1 MNKIS
6 SGVLSLDLLLGGGLP
21 LDKITEISGPPN
33 SSKTSMVLNLIK
45 NNPDC
50 VTAYLDTDNSINY
63 DYLETMGVDPDYL
76 VISHPETTEQLV
88 QIVETLVSNK
98 AVDIIILDSLA
109 TLISNE
115 EINGSMSLQVNNNTI
130 IETIKKLSMLI
141 YKSDCAL
148 ILINQIRSDLKAKKY
163 GAETTLANRA
173 LDTYAS
179 IRLDIRQTNEIHKY
193 DQIIG
198 AKLRISIKKNKITA
212 NKGSVVIEHY
222 FDSGL
227 DTTADLLDL
236 ACTAN
241 IINRSGAWY
250 TYDDIKL
257 QGKATMI
264 DYLDNNFD
272 LLTIIY
278 DKVIEY
284 YFD

>member
-148 ILINQIRSDLKAKKY
+148 ILINQIHSDLKAKKY

-173 LDTYAS
+173 LDT
-179 IRLDIRQTNEIHKY
+179 
-193 DQIIG
+193 
-198 AKLRISIKKNKITA
+198 
-212 NKGSVVIEHY
+212 
-222 FDSGL
+222 
-227 DTTADLLDL
+227 
-236 ACTAN
+236 
-241 IINRSGAWY
+241 
-250 TYDDIKL
+250 
-257 QGKATMI
+257 
-264 DYLDNNFD
+264 
-272 LLTIIY
+272 
-278 DKVIEY
+278 
-284 YFD
+284 